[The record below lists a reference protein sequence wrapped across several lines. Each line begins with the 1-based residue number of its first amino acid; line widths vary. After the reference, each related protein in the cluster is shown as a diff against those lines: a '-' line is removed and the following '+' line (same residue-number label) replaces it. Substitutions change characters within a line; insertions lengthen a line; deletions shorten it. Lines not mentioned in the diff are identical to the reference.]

1 MRLGSYALALMMA
14 AVIAVPAD
22 VGATTY
28 NEYRDSLGVS
38 EAQETQGA
46 KAAGG
51 SVEEA
56 VKDGNEA
63 ASNVESAVSG
73 VKDKVAPAKKDKK
86 KKKDQQ
92 TPKYVFIMHDN
103 SFSYYMDAQN
113 ARWID
118 CPHTANEKII
128 DVWIR
133 LVPDEAAQ
141 DKDGAYSYPQKYY
154 LEHYYIRPSAQQIQF
169 LSELE
174 VMGRPSNAIKERPY
188 SASHWENLVPGSIE
202 DDIYHKVVE
211 SMKEYSKNGKRGG
224 MSTRDAV
231 EEYLRISL

>member
-1 MRLGSYALALMMA
+1 MRLGNYALALMMA

-38 EAQETQGA
+38 EAQDTQAA
-46 KAAGG
+46 KADSLA
-51 SVEEA
+51 EEA
-56 VKDGNEA
+56 AKDGKEV
-63 ASNVESAVSG
+63 ASGVESAVNN
-73 VKDKVAPAKKDKK
+73 VKDKVAPSKKDKK
-86 KKKDQQ
+86 KKKDQKL
-92 TPKYVFIMHDN
+92 PKYVFIMHDN

-118 CPHTANEKII
+118 CPHTANKKII

-133 LVPDEAAQ
+133 LVPDESAQ
-141 DKDGAYSYPQKYY
+141 DKDGTYSYPQKYY
-154 LEHYYIRPSAQQIQF
+154 LEHYYIRPSVQQIQF